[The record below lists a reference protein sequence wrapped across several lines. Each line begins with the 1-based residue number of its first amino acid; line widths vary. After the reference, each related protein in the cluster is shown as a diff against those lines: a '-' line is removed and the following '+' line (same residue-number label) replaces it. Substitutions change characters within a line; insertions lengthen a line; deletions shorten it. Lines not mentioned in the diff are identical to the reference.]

1 MLKNVNIP
9 IINHLV
15 GKGASGGNRA
25 TRVKSEFAL
34 GSTRDGR
41 LAHTRQKNA
50 ERSRVGVNERE
61 QEKRM
66 KQEENAELTSHSRM
80 GNTLPLQRP
89 AAAKI
94 TSDAPLKSSVKN
106 VTRSSPLPNTQMMD
120 STPNSRRSG
129 AMRTPQSRLK
139 REPLPS
145 APRPQLTSRRRK
157 ENARALVDQSERRN
171 SDCVCF
177 SPSNGF
183 LRRGNDGQRIN
194 AMSLEMMEN
203 SGRIRVDISGEPYE
217 QTVKYMESH
226 NILQIFQEITENLVY
241 DRPEDPLQY
250 MLEQLQKKIRERQE
264 SMEAAKAE

>member
-94 TSDAPLKSSVKN
+94 TSDAPLSAFSSAD
-106 VTRSSPLPNTQMMD
+106 PDLLL
-120 STPNSRRSG
+120 
-129 AMRTPQSRLK
+129 RTSH
-139 REPLPS
+139 
-145 APRPQLTSRRRK
+145 TSRRKSEPHERIVSLLLFHLQ
-157 ENARALVDQSERRN
+157 NQVQARRCSASAQETRRRSLLQSTA
-171 SDCVCF
+171 C
-177 SPSNGF
+177 PP
-183 LRRGNDGQRIN
+183 
-194 AMSLEMMEN
+194 AHKSLEMMEN